1 MIRNIA
7 QLAVSPG
14 MLEARADLARGDEQ
28 TLSVQATLSAIPA
41 PTGAESARA
50 EAVAR
55 SMSSM
60 GLTSVAIDAVGNV
73 TGWRIGS
80 ERGSNAAPVLVAA
93 HLDTVFGPEVDVSV
107 RRTGNL
113 LTGPGIADNARGLT
127 GMLALSRIICARNW
141 RTRRSIAFVGTVG
154 EEGAGDLRGIKHLLR
169 ERRIGAEQVIVL
181 DGAGDDRVV
190 HGALGTRRFR
200 VTFRGPGGHSWAAFG
215 VANPAH
221 AAGALAHSVADI
233 PRLRVPRTAC
243 SVVGLRGGSG
253 LNCIPEEARI
263 DIDLRS
269 EDPSSL
275 NLLDQEVRNRARGA
289 LIGENDRR
297 TSGSAPL
304 SMSIELI
311 GDRPSGKTAQDE
323 PLVQAGI
330 EATRAIGREPALATA
345 STDANIP
352 ISMGIPAIAMGA
364 GGKAGEPHRTT
375 EWFEN
380 AEGSLGLFRALL
392 VLGAA
397 AGME

>member
-1 MIRNIA
+1 MIRNIP
-7 QLAVSPG
+7 QLAATTG
-14 MLEARADLARGDEQ
+14 MQEARRELFRSDEQ
-28 TLSVQATLSAIPA
+28 TLALQASLSAIPA

-50 EAVAR
+50 DAVAQT
-55 SMSSM
+55 MSGI
-60 GLTSVAIDAVGNV
+60 GLAEVATDEVGNV
-73 TGWRIGS
+73 TGWRSGS
-80 ERGSNAAPVLVAA
+80 EPSAPPVVVAA

-107 RRTGNL
+107 RRKGNL
-113 LTGPGIADNARGLT
+113 LTGPGIADNARGLA
-127 GMLALSRIICARNW
+127 GMLALVRVISGQGW

-154 EEGAGDLRGIKHLLR
+154 EEGAGNLRGIKHLLQ
-169 ERRIGAEQVIVL
+169 ERKIQADQVIVL

-190 HGALGTRRFR
+190 HAALGTRRFR
-200 VTFRGPGGHSWAAFG
+200 VIYRGPGGHSWAAFG

-221 AAGALAHSVADI
+221 AAGALAHSVADL

-253 LNCIPEEARI
+253 LNCIPDEARI

-269 EDPSSL
+269 EDPAALNSL
-275 NLLDQEVRNRARGA
+275 EQEIRGRARAA
-289 LIGENDRR
+289 LNGENDRR
-297 TSGSAPL
+297 ASGTPPL
-304 SMSIELI
+304 LMSIELI
-311 GDRPSGKTAQDE
+311 GDRPSGRTGHDA
-323 PLVQAGI
+323 PLVLAGI

-352 ISMGIPAIAMGA
+352 ISMGIPAIALGA

-380 AEGSLGLFRALL
+380 ADGPLGLFRALL

-397 AGME
+397 AGVE